1 MQLIAKEVL
10 TPSAVR
16 GVYGRFKT
24 TDDLIDFLASNPAF
38 QKLQRTNQ
46 VATQFYQLGD
56 DIWKIFGYEFEKTRN
71 GKALK
76 IFNRD
81 TKAFDPAETLR
92 EFSRYYQEVLDRR
105 FDLRGF
111 LDEQGVKKVSDL
123 IIM

>member
-1 MQLIAKEVL
+1 MV
-10 TPSAVR
+10 
-16 GVYGRFKT
+16 
-24 TDDLIDFLASNPAF
+24 
-38 QKLQRTNQ
+38 TN
-46 VATQFYQLGD
+46 L
-56 DIWKIFGYEFEKTRN
+56 KTRN

-81 TKAFDPAETLR
+81 TKVFDPAGTLR

-123 IIM
+123 TESSFNTAIEDCLEKLLEMFIQLQLCWHFNSKFKKNTFR